1 MSRLVDPHGGTL
13 VDRFVPADEVEG
25 LRHRA
30 ETLPQI
36 TLDAREQA
44 DLELIATGAA
54 SPLVGFLGA
63 EDYRSVLERL
73 RLADG
78 TVWPL
83 PFTLAVDD
91 ATRDALRGT
100 SEAALGDA
108 NGRVWGVLRIEDVY
122 TRDPLVE
129 SRAVYGTED
138 PAHPGVAYLLGR
150 PRTLL
155 GGTVRVLPLPELPF
169 ARYRLTPRELRREI
183 AARGW
188 QRVAGFQTR
197 NPIHRAHEHLTK
209 VALEVTDGLVLHPLV
224 GETKGDDVPAS
235 ARFQAYEA
243 LVAGYYPKDRTILAA
258 FPAAMRYAGPREA
271 LFHALARKNY
281 GITHLLVGRDH
292 AGVGKYYGPFDA
304 HAMFDRFTPAEL
316 GVTPI
321 KLDAAF
327 FCKACGSLASTRTCP
342 HDAGDRLELSGTKV
356 REILRSGGDLPR
368 EFTRVEVAEV
378 LRAHYAAS
386 APVAAPIPVSVS
398 VPVSVP
404 VPVSEPI
411 SPVSASTSRT
421 PPSLFPVF
429 LKLSGRRVVV
439 VGAGPVAASKIKS
452 VLDTGAQVTVIAPD
466 VAPDLERP
474 DLTLVRRAFR
484 PSDLDGAWLVVAAA
498 PPEVNREV
506 RAAAEQRG
514 VFVNAVDN
522 PETCS
527 AYAGGVLTR
536 GGVTVAVSSNGEA
549 PALAGLL
556 REALETVLPEDLE
569 RWLVEARAQRKKW
582 RAEGVP
588 MKKRRPLLL
597 QALNEL
603 YAETPQ

>member
-30 ETLPQI
+30 ESLPQI

-54 SPLVGFLGA
+54 SPLVGFLGSA
-63 EDYRSVLERL
+63 DYHSVLERL

-91 ATRDALRGT
+91 ATREALRGFG
-100 SEAALGDA
+100 EVALGDA
-108 NGRVWGVLRIEDVY
+108 SGRVWGVLRIEDVY
-122 TRDPLVE
+122 TRDPLEE

-138 PAHPGVAYLLGR
+138 ASHPGVAYLLGR
-150 PRTLL
+150 PRTLV
-155 GGTVRVLPLPELPF
+155 GGTIRVLPLPELPF
-169 ARYRLTPRELRREI
+169 AKYRLTPRALRQEI

-188 QRVAGFQTR
+188 QKVAGFQTR

-292 AGVGKYYGPFDA
+292 AGVGKFYGPFDA
-304 HAMFDRFTPAEL
+304 HAMFDRFTFAEL

-321 KLDAAF
+321 KLDTAF
-327 FCKACGSLASTRTCP
+327 FCRACGSLASTRTCP
-342 HDAGDRLELSGTKV
+342 HDAADRLELSGTKV

-368 EFTRVEVAEV
+368 EFTRVEVADV
-378 LRAHYAAS
+378 LRAHYAAKGD
-386 APVAAPIPVSVS
+386 AEPAA
-398 VPVSVP
+398 VPVSVRP
-404 VPVSEPI
+404 TE
-411 SPVSASTSRT
+411 SAAVT
-421 PPSLFPVF
+421 PAPALFPLF

-452 VLDTGAQVTVIAPD
+452 VLDTGAQVTVIAPE
-466 VAPDLERP
+466 VAPELERP

-484 PSDLDGAWLVVAAA
+484 PADLDGAWLVVAAA
-498 PPEVNREV
+498 PPEVNRAV
-506 RAAAEQRG
+506 RAAAEERG
-514 VFVNAVDN
+514 VFVNAVDS

-556 REALETVLPEDLE
+556 REALESVLPEDLE

>member
-13 VDRFVPADEVEG
+13 VDRFVPADEVED

-54 SPLVGFLGA
+54 SPLVGFLGV

-73 RLADG
+73 RLANG

-91 ATRDALRGT
+91 ATRDALRGLR
-100 SEAALGDA
+100 EAALGDPT
-108 NGRVWGVLRIEDVY
+108 GRVWGVLRIEDVY
-122 TRDPLVE
+122 TRDPLEE

-150 PRTLL
+150 PRTLV

-183 AARGW
+183 TARGW

-243 LVAGYYPKDRTILAA
+243 LLAGYYPKDRTILAA

-304 HAMFDRFTPAEL
+304 HAMLDRFTPAEL

-327 FCKACGSLASTRTCP
+327 FCRACGSLASTRTCP

-356 REILRSGGDLPR
+356 REILRSGGDLPL

-378 LRAHYAAS
+378 LRAHYATNGEAQ
-386 APVAAPIPVSVS
+386 PAA
-398 VPVSVP
+398 VPVSTKP
-404 VPVSEPI
+404 VEPAA
-411 SPVSASTSRT
+411 VT
-421 PPSLFPVF
+421 PAPALFPVF

-466 VAPDLERP
+466 VAPELERP

-484 PSDLDGAWLVVAAA
+484 PYDLDGAWLVVAAA